1 MSKNT
6 LAAKLA
12 ANEIFAWLSADDL
25 TQLAQIA
32 SPHRYDRDE
41 WVVLYSEPWPYLFWV
56 ESGLITALKE
66 SPEGRSLIIAT
77 IKPGEV
83 FWGTAFFDEESPMPV
98 ALVATQSSKIHLW
111 SRERLLPLLLRNGRM
126 SWELSRLLVA
136 RMQHASQMVEE
147 LAFRPIT
154 GRLAHLLL
162 ERYGKEKGQPVARDL
177 TLDEMAARI
186 GSTREMVCR
195 ALYRFSDDGLI
206 EITRTEFLF
215 TNPDKLEE
223 LARKGKRSA

>member
-1 MSKNT
+1 MTNPS
-6 LAAKLA
+6 LAEKLA
-12 ANEIFAWLSADDL
+12 ANEIFSWLSASDL
-25 TQLAQIA
+25 EQLAQIA
-32 SPHRYDRDE
+32 TSRRYRRDE
-41 WVVLYSEPWPYLFWV
+41 WLVLYDEPWPYLFWV
-56 ESGLITALKE
+56 ENGLITALKE

-77 IKPGEV
+77 INPGEI
-83 FWGTAFFDEESPMPV
+83 FWGTAFFNDESPMPV
-98 ALVATQSSKIHLW
+98 ALVSSEPSKIHLW
-111 SRERLLPLLLRNGRM
+111 SRERLLPIMLRNGRM

-136 RMQHASQMVEE
+136 RMQHASEMVEE

-162 ERYGKEKGQPVARDL
+162 ERYGGEKGRPVARDL

-206 EITRTEFLF
+206 EITRTEFRF
-215 TNPDKLEE
+215 TAPEKLEE
-223 LARKGKRSA
+223 LARKGKRSP